1 MDFDPGKGK
10 MLFRDAAAKW
20 LESRADLKSA
30 THNNHR
36 YALAPAATRQGDG
49 KTLGIDAV
57 FGGYPLNKITRE
69 YIQEWVNRLSDA
81 GKKPSPSGTRSL
93 RCEWCW
99 SRP

>member
-1 MDFDPGKGK
+1 
-10 MLFRDAAAKW
+10 

-36 YALAPAATRQGDG
+36 YALTTAATRQGDG

-69 YIQEWVNRLSDA
+69 YIQEWVNRLTDA
-81 GKKPSPSGTRSL
+81 GKKPSTVRHAFFTVRMVLEQAVIDGRLAKNPPST
-93 RCEWCW
+93 
-99 SRP
+99 